1 MMATAAVPKPTI
13 CTGAT
18 AILTTTNC
26 APPAPRTARAS
37 PHATM
42 VRTRRFYFETWPP
55 PARIKV
61 KSAAT
66 DKCVDMRTTSDHN
79 LYIGNCHDDDNQK
92 FYFAESSGDGPTH
105 ADVGLT
111 VPSTSTVGRVCEKC
125 PRCLL
130 RLSHSSELVASLHL
144 LPWPHC
150 TGRKVPEDR
159 IQRQV
164 RRQKW

>member
-1 MMATAAVPKPTI
+1 
-13 CTGAT
+13 
-18 AILTTTNC
+18 
-26 APPAPRTARAS
+26 
-37 PHATM
+37 M

-92 FYFAESSGDGPTH
+92 FYFAESKGDGPTH